1 MLKSLLAS
9 LVCLW
14 LNNIFHSLTTPLG
27 FRISYCFINV
37 SGHTHS
43 LHPRFKK
50 KRQRDT
56 SHKPIHQPA
65 QCPFCLHTL
74 ILRPYISLRTA
85 QTSESNL
92 SAKTVI
98 HAGSKNQSLATNA
111 LLLILSG
118 FFVSI
123 LLFCTGRRV
132 SWSAQNLSS
141 IRDSSG
147 LSVHDNSSGWLTSVL
162 WIWQG
167 HLRSWPHFSL
177 PSALR
182 NDRR

>member
-1 MLKSLLAS
+1 M
-9 LVCLW
+9 V
-14 LNNIFHSLTTPLG
+14 T
-27 FRISYCFINV
+27 
-37 SGHTHS
+37 HTHPHK
-43 LHPRFKK
+43 LHPPSK

-74 ILRPYISLRTA
+74 ILRPHISLRTA

-98 HAGSKNQSLATNA
+98 HAGSKNQCLATNA
-111 LLLILSG
+111 LWLILSG

-123 LLFCTGRRV
+123 LLFCRGRHV
-132 SWSAQNLSS
+132 SWSAHNLPS

-147 LSVHDNSSGWLTSVL
+147 PCVQDNSSGWQTSVL
-162 WIWQG
+162 WLWQG
-167 HLRSWPHFSL
+167 HLRSWPHFPPPL
-177 PSALR
+177 ALR
-182 NDRR
+182 YDRR